1 MMNKQINTK
10 QNRIRE
16 TLDRLYDQQPPQ
28 FREQLR
34 RLQQDPTSRVF
45 APLAESYR
53 RLGRLD
59 EAIEICQKGL
69 EHHPDFHGGRV
80 ALAKCYIDKHRY
92 QDAQG
97 ELEKVVHLA
106 PENLLAQRLLG
117 EALMAQGLDS
127 QALHAFK
134 MALLLA
140 PCDVSLTDKVHQ
152 LEKQIANPA
161 PIQTG
166 GGFSGST
173 EEVVESSYP
182 SFPMAQPGVEPE
194 PELELPSVPVAFETP
209 VSQIQNWEAGAL
221 EEFPLSESSEQEEES
236 EEELSAQVNAVLG
249 FEEEEGEEVFSVAPV
264 SNAFKNVAEP
274 NSPEITTE
282 TLGDL
287 YFSQGQFGHSLKIF
301 EKISRVRSS
310 PELERKMK
318 ACRIRL
324 GVDPDSQ
331 IRHKKIKVLK
341 GILNKIQDSE
351 KN

>member
-16 TLDRLYDQQPPQ
+16 TLDRLYDQQPPL

-34 RLQQDPTSRVF
+34 KLQQDPTSRVF

-59 EAIEICQKGL
+59 EAIEICQRGL

-80 ALAKCYIDKHRY
+80 ALAKCFIEKNRY
-92 QDAQG
+92 QDAQI

-106 PENLLAQRLLG
+106 PENLLAQKLLG

-140 PCDVSLTDKVHQ
+140 PFDVSLTEKVHQ
-152 LEKQIANPA
+152 LEKQLANPRQESLPA
-161 PIQTG
+161 VASQR
-166 GGFSGST
+166 S
-173 EEVVESSYP
+173 EEVVESSFP
-182 SFPMAQPGVEPE
+182 PFPMVEEASETVDEEPFVEMKTEQPMGEWSESLQP
-194 PELELPSVPVAFETP
+194 LDGFST
-209 VSQIQNWEAGAL
+209 
-221 EEFPLSESSEQEEES
+221 LSENES
-236 EEELSAQVNAVLG
+236 EEDEGEEEFSAQVNAVLG
-249 FEEEEGEEVFSVAPV
+249 ADDEDEEIFSVAPV
-264 SNAFKNVAEP
+264 SSAFKNLAE
-274 NSPEITTE
+274 NQSPEITTE

-287 YFSQGQFGHSLKIF
+287 YFSQGQYSHSLKIF
-301 EKISRVRSS
+301 EKISRVRTS
-310 PELERKMK
+310 PELEKKMK

-324 GVDPDSQ
+324 GVDPQSQ
-331 IRHKKIKVLK
+331 IRKKKIQALR
-341 GILNKIQDSE
+341 GILHKLQESE

>member
-1 MMNKQINTK
+1 MMNKQINSK

-34 RLQQDPTSRVF
+34 KLQQDPSSRVF

-59 EAIEICQKGL
+59 EAIEICQRGL

-80 ALAKCYIDKHRY
+80 ALAKCYIDKQRY
-92 QDAQG
+92 QDAQR

-106 PENLLAQRLLG
+106 PENLLAQKLLG
-117 EALMAQGLDS
+117 EALMAQGFDS

-140 PCDVSLTDKVHQ
+140 PCDVSLTDRVHQ
-152 LEKQIANPA
+152 LEKQVSNPS
-161 PIQTG
+161 PIQPAIEVAI
-166 GGFSGST
+166 SSD
-173 EEVVESSYP
+173 EVVESTFP
-182 SFPMAQPGVEPE
+182 SFPMPESEVAESSEVEV
-194 PELELPSVPVAFETP
+194 ELNASVNER
-209 VSQIQNWEAGAL
+209 QNWQESSFK
-221 EEFPLSESSEQEEES
+221 EFPLAETTAEEDEI
-236 EEELSAQVNAVLG
+236 EEDHSAQVNAVLG
-249 FEEEEGEEVFSVAPV
+249 FADEGEEIFSVAPV
-264 SNAFKNVAEP
+264 SSAFKILGETP
-274 NSPEITTE
+274 SPEITTE

-287 YFSQGQFGHSLKIF
+287 YFSQGQYGHALKIF
-301 EKISRVRSS
+301 EKIFRVRSS
-310 PELERKMK
+310 PDLENKMK

-324 GVDPDSQ
+324 GVDPEAQ
-331 IRHKKIKVLK
+331 IRDRKIRVLK
-341 GILNKIQDSE
+341 GILLKLQESE